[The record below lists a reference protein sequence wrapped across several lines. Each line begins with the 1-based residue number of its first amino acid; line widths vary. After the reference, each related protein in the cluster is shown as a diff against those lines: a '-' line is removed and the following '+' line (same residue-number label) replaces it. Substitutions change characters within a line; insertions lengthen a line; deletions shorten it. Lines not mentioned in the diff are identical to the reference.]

1 MDEWDGVGEGT
12 LYWIE
17 VYVIGCMRG
26 GGVGDTMYRKK
37 LYDSIGCVGWSGVG
51 VGMIYFSSTS
61 EPHGFVGRGI
71 DSSVPCI
78 IRNSEISL
86 LLKRGPSGKLDL
98 KLCLFSL
105 TSQAF

>member
-1 MDEWDGVGEGT
+1 MDEWDGVVEGT

-51 VGMIYFSSTS
+51 VGMIYIGKVIFNLMYWYGMG
-61 EPHGFVGRGI
+61 EGW
-71 DSSVPCI
+71 
-78 IRNSEISL
+78 IRDNMY
-86 LLKRGPSGKLDL
+86 
-98 KLCLFSL
+98 
-105 TSQAF
+105 